1 MRSFTTAAASCGGSP
16 CVVLARAQL
25 CTKRKRANEREC
37 SIAVAC
43 KRCTQM
49 LQRHQQQHCRPQ
61 RRRPTPQSSTHSFAL
76 AAAAAQGFPWIFLRD
91 FRASLELLSTSMAG
105 LMRMH
110 RVDALRTLGIRED
123 MASVSLR
130 DGLESPARRDGLQSS
145 ARRSSDRSPPRP
157 RSGWVL
163 TCECGHVISRSHPA
177 GTRYQAG
184 IP

>member
-16 CVVLARAQL
+16 RVVLARAKL

-37 SIAVAC
+37 NIAVAC

-61 RRRPTPQSSTHSFAL
+61 RRRPTPQSSTHAFAL
-76 AAAAAQGFPWIFLRD
+76 IFISRHNIQ
-91 FRASLELLSTSMAG
+91 EPVMAG
-105 LMRMH
+105 LNRMH

-130 DGLESPARRDGLQSS
+130 DGLPSP
-145 ARRSSDRSPPRP
+145 ARRSSDHSPPRP
-157 RSGWVL
+157 RSGCVL

>member
-16 CVVLARAQL
+16 RVVLARAKL

-61 RRRPTPQSSTHSFAL
+61 RRRPTPQSSTHAFAL
-76 AAAAAQGFPWIFLRD
+76 ATDFLIFAQ
-91 FRASLELLSTSMAG
+91 LSVGLDSCSMAG

-130 DGLESPARRDGLQSS
+130 DGLQSPARRDGLQSP
-145 ARRSSDRSPPRP
+145 ARRSSDRPPPRP

-163 TCECGHVISRSHPA
+163 TCEFGHVISRSHPA